1 MSLGKPGTARKPS
14 TPTYFFLRGLAI
26 ILPPVLTM
34 LILLWI
40 AGGFSTYVIQPV
52 NTVVRYALAV
62 FIYSE
67 QIKTKADL
75 VEPPPGLPPL
85 PDWNR
90 EYRITRP
97 FEQAL
102 VKKRGAD
109 AVMRRGGVA
118 LDEFLVDDAAQNI
131 YVPMGKAAEPG
142 SYVTLEDYDLVFK
155 HLRPQPPPTTA
166 IGLYM
171 EIAAVRWFKTSWNLS
186 LFALSLTIIAL
197 YFVGRMV
204 TARLGG
210 WFYHKFEL
218 VLTRLPVVRNVYSTV
233 KQVTDFVLSE
243 REVEFKRVVAIEY
256 PRSGSW
262 TLGFVTGEGILDCA
276 AEVGEAMVT
285 VLVPTSP
292 MPMGGFTVMV
302 PRSQVI
308 DLSMTVD
315 QAVQFIVS
323 CGVLTP
329 SAQRV
334 TPEALEQQLRKRLP
348 GAPFME
354 SAGAS
359 A

>member
-1 MSLGKPGTARKPS
+1 MSLGKPNASRKRS
-14 TPTYFFLRGLAI
+14 SPTYFFLRGLAI

-52 NTVVRYALAV
+52 NTAVRYALAL
-62 FIYSE
+62 FIYSD
-67 QIKTKADL
+67 QIKTTSDL
-75 VEPPPGLPPL
+75 VEPRPGLPAL

-90 EYRITRP
+90 EYRVTKT
-97 FEQAL
+97 FDQAL
-102 VKKRGAD
+102 LQKHTAAALSRRGAL
-109 AVMRRGGVA
+109 A
-118 LDEFLVDDAAQNI
+118 LDELLVDDAAQSI
-131 YVPMGKAAEPG
+131 YVPMGKTSEPG
-142 SYVTLEDYDLVFK
+142 SYVSLEDYDLVFK

-186 LFALSLTIIAL
+186 LFALSLSIIAL
-197 YFVGRMV
+197 YFLGRMV

-210 WFYHKFEL
+210 WFYGKFEL
-218 VLTRLPVVRNVYSTV
+218 LLTRLPVVRNVYSTV

-243 REVEFKRVVAIEY
+243 REVDFKRVVAIEY

-292 MPMGGFTVMV
+292 MPMGGFTVML

-308 DLSMTVD
+308 DLSLTVD

-329 SAQRV
+329 PGQRV
-334 TPEALEQQLRKRLP
+334 TPEGLEQQLQKRSQ
-348 GAPFME
+348 GAPLVE